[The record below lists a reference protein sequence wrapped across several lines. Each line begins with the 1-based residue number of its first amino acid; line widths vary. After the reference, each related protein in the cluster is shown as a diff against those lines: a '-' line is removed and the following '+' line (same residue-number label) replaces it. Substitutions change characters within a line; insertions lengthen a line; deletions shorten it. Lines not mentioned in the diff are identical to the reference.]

1 MDKKDK
7 LINLYFL
14 LLLPLGLIALVCAI
28 LLAQHRDNTS
38 ALLTLSVGVVCF
50 GLIVLRHFR
59 YVGEIKVKAAK
70 AETAERNR
78 AEQAEIHVTELE
90 HYVAELERSSQML
103 RESRERFRHAAY
115 HDSLTGLANRIQFIE
130 HLRSELEKTHAN
142 AEGKFAVLFLD
153 LNRFKTVNDSLGHS
167 VGDKL
172 ILDVA
177 VRLAEAV
184 GEKGMVSRFSGD
196 EFAILIEDVVD
207 PHESVRFAEYIND
220 KIAVPYSLDG
230 RQIFTTASIG
240 IVFSHPRYTDAED
253 LLRDADIAMYYAK
266 QTNTGHVI
274 FDQIMH
280 ARAVCLLELETDLR
294 LAVEKSEFELYYQPL
309 VNLDNVELMGF
320 EALVRWNH
328 PSRGLIT
335 PGEFISIAETT
346 GLIIPMTAQLLR
358 MACTQVVE
366 WQKRGLARPSM
377 VVSVNLSAAYLD
389 QPGIIDQ
396 LRTIVFETGI
406 APECLKLEITESA
419 VMENAENAVKVLNRI
434 KELGVRISI
443 DDFGTGYSSLSYLH
457 RFPIDMLKIDRSFV
471 SSMEEGSENGEIVR
485 TVIALAK
492 ALNLGVIAEGIE
504 SIHQF
509 HQLRILGCDYG
520 QGYLFSRPIPVAEVN
535 KLLEDPHRW
544 QNILPVNDFGVIA
557 RNLEYTQLRLQ

>member
-1 MDKKDK
+1 
-7 LINLYFL
+7 
-14 LLLPLGLIALVCAI
+14 
-28 LLAQHRDNTS
+28 
-38 ALLTLSVGVVCF
+38 
-50 GLIVLRHFR
+50 
-59 YVGEIKVKAAK
+59 
-70 AETAERNR
+70 
-78 AEQAEIHVTELE
+78 
-90 HYVAELERSSQML
+90 
-103 RESRERFRHAAY
+103 
-115 HDSLTGLANRIQFIE
+115 
-130 HLRSELEKTHAN
+130 
-142 AEGKFAVLFLD
+142 
-153 LNRFKTVNDSLGHS
+153 
-167 VGDKL
+167 
-172 ILDVA
+172 
-177 VRLAEAV
+177 
-184 GEKGMVSRFSGD
+184 
-196 EFAILIEDVVD
+196 
-207 PHESVRFAEYIND
+207 
-220 KIAVPYSLDG
+220 

-358 MACTQVVE
+358 MACTQVVD